1 MQTVN
6 ANNQYS
12 IAISILRKHC
22 ILLSSMAVF
31 KYITS
36 LLVKY
41 LNAVVDHNTLFTCNS
56 LANIVSVMFKQI
68 TI

>member
-12 IAISILRKHC
+12 IAISFLRQHC

-41 LNAVVDHNTLFTCNS
+41 LNAVVDHNTLFNS
-56 LANIVSVMFKQI
+56 LANIVSVMSKQI